1 MFLPGP
7 FKRFQMQGPG
17 FIWQKGLAA
26 SLLLYMEGFSKSA
39 CMPQTLDKMCL
50 RHGSLYK
57 RQAKPVAYC
66 MAVCT
71 SDRRNRSLIPDLPA

>member
-7 FKRFQMQGPG
+7 FKRFQMQDPG
-17 FIWQKGLAA
+17 FVWQKGLAA

-57 RQAKPVAYC
+57 RQAKPVAYSI
-66 MAVCT
+66 ASGLNSRQAFT
-71 SDRRNRSLIPDLPA
+71 ASFQLR

>member
-57 RQAKPVAYC
+57 RQAKQVAY
-66 MAVCT
+66 
-71 SDRRNRSLIPDLPA
+71 SRSSGLNSRQAFTASFQLR

>member
-50 RHGSLYK
+50 RQGSLYK
-57 RQAKPVAYC
+57 RQAKPVAYSISSGLNSRQ
-66 MAVCT
+66 AFT
-71 SDRRNRSLIPDLPA
+71 ASFQLR